1 MARAKKK
8 AKKIKNRGWLRR
20 HANIDTKKEI
30 LEASG
35 LLFARHGYDGT
46 SVVDIA
52 RIVGIKDASI
62 YNHFDSKQEI
72 LYAFLCQ
79 ILDDLV
85 IACTTAVEMISPCS
99 APQKLRKF
107 VEAHVGFLVDNLEVT
122 PLVDAYTYRSVKI
135 MSDEQA
141 DNLMQYERTIINL
154 LKDILQEG
162 VDEGEFRIDDRTV
175 TMFAVLGSIEHLVYW
190 YKEGGRLSKKS
201 LQKKLADVAIQT
213 VTVKH

>member
-8 AKKIKNRGWLRR
+8 TKKIKNKGWQRR

-35 LLFARHGYDGT
+35 LLFGRQGYDGT

-62 YNHFDSKQEI
+62 YNHFESKQEI

-79 ILDDLV
+79 ILDGLV
-85 IACTTAVEMISPCS
+85 IECTTAVEKVSQRS
-99 APQKLRKF
+99 GSQKLRKF
-107 VEAHVGFLVDNLEVT
+107 VEAHVGFLVNNLEVT
-122 PLVDAYTYRSVKI
+122 PMVDAYTYRSVKI
-135 MSDEQA
+135 MSDEQSK
-141 DNLMQYERTIINL
+141 NLTQYERTIFDL

-162 VDEGEFRIDDRTV
+162 VEQGEFEIDDRTV
-175 TMFAVLGSIEHLVYW
+175 TIFSILGSIEHLVYW
-190 YKEGGRLSKKS
+190 YNRDGRLSKRS
-201 LQKKLADVAIQT
+201 LQKKLADAAMLAVK
-213 VTVKH
+213 VKH